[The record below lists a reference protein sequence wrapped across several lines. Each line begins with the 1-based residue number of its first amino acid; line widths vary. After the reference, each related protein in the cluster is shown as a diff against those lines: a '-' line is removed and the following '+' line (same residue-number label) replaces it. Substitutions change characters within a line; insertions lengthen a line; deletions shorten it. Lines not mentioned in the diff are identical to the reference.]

1 MKLDGL
7 DATHLRPSGA
17 LLSTQIAVSAA
28 IERDAVGPTSQDP
41 TTVDLLLRLALS
53 PERGLRGVELGRQLR
68 LNTGYISRRIDR
80 AESVGLV
87 ERSTD
92 PADRRAQ
99 LITLTEEGQRV
110 VESFVPQLNQVLQT
124 VIFDTLSPTE
134 IDVLVGLLGR
144 VEAAAQELLDRVS
157 TK

>member
-1 MKLDGL
+1 MKLDQL

-17 LLSTQIAVSAA
+17 LLSTQIAVSAV

-53 PERGLRGVELGRQLR
+53 PDRGLRGVELGRQLR
-68 LNTGYISRRIDR
+68 LNTGYLSRRIDR
-80 AESVGLV
+80 AERAGLV

-99 LITLTEEGQRV
+99 LITLTDEGRRV
-110 VESFVPQLNQVLQT
+110 VDGFVPQLNQVLQT
-124 VIFDTLSPTE
+124 VIFDTLSSAE

-144 VEAAAQELLDRVS
+144 IEVAAQDALDRAS